1 MKEKINIE
9 KFEGK
14 KISILGCGKSG
25 VEAALA
31 LLKCG
36 ARVFVSDIA
45 EIKEEYKNI
54 LIENNIKFEE
64 KGHTEKI
71 LNSDL
76 IVVSPGVKPNIR
88 MLQKARE
95 NRIEILSELEVG
107 YQLTSGKYIAITGT
121 NGKSTVTE
129 LTFSLIKDF
138 DNQVYLAGNIGD
150 PLSMY
155 AFKHGTFVL
164 EVSSFQL
171 NMIKEFKPDMATI
184 LNIEQDHMD
193 WHADF
198 EDYVKSK
205 SRIFENQDEKDLLIL
220 NYDDPVVRPL
230 KNQASSKVMFV
241 SLGEKVSEGAYFEK
255 ESGWVI
261 LREQDRETY
270 LFHANDLKIKGL
282 HNVFNAAVSSLLA
295 LRHGIPIDVIREKL
309 KKFKGLPHRIEFV
322 LEKNGVKFY
331 DDSKGTNP
339 HAVEWALK
347 GFKEPV
353 ILIMGGED
361 KDLDFKPLINTVKS
375 HCKHIIAIGKA
386 KPKVVATF
394 SPFVPVSEAS
404 DMKEA
409 VEKSFKLAEP
419 GDIVLLSPGC
429 ASFDMFKNYK
439 ERGDVFQY
447 WVRKIA
453 EEN

>member
-1 MKEKINIE
+1 MKDKISIE
-9 KFEGK
+9 KFEGR

-25 VEAALA
+25 LEAALVLSRCNA
-31 LLKCG
+31 KI
-36 ARVFVSDIA
+36 FVSDIS
-45 EIKEEYKNI
+45 EIKEEYKSV
-54 LIENNIKFEE
+54 LIENHIEFEE
-64 KGHTEKI
+64 EGHTDKV

-76 IVVSPGVKPNIR
+76 IVVSPGVKPDIDI
-88 MLQKARE
+88 LQRARD
-95 NRIEILSELEVG
+95 RKIEVLSELEVG
-107 YQLTSGKYIAITGT
+107 YQLTAGKYIAITGT

-129 LTFSLIKDF
+129 LTYTLIKDF
-138 DNQVYLAGNIGD
+138 DKNSYIAGNIGD

-155 AFKHGTFVL
+155 AFKCGTFVL

-171 NMIKEFKPDMATI
+171 KMIREFKPDMAAI
-184 LNIEQDHMD
+184 LNIDQDHLD
-193 WHADF
+193 WHPSF
-198 EDYVKSK
+198 EDYVNSK
-205 SRIFENQDEKDLLIL
+205 ARIFENQDENDLLIL

-230 KNQASSKVMFV
+230 KNRAKSKVVFV
-241 SLGEKVSEGAYFEK
+241 SLEEKIEEGAYFDK
-255 ESGWVI
+255 NSGWVI
-261 LREQDRETY
+261 LTEQGEEKP
-270 LFHANDLKIKGL
+270 LFHVDDLKIRGI
-282 HNVFNAAVSSLLA
+282 HNVFNTAVSTVFA
-295 LRHGIPIDVIREKL
+295 YYYGVPIEMIREKL
-309 KKFKGLPHRIEFV
+309 REFKGLPHRIEFV
-322 LEKNGVKFY
+322 LEKNGIKFY

-339 HAVEWALK
+339 HAVEWALR

-386 KPKVVATF
+386 KPKVVSTF
-394 SPFVPVSEAS
+394 SSHLPVTEAS
-404 DMKEA
+404 DMKDA

-419 GDIVLLSPGC
+419 GDVVLLSPGC

-447 WVRKIA
+447 WVRKLA

>member
-1 MKEKINIE
+1 MKERISIE

-14 KISILGCGKSG
+14 RISIIGCGKSG
-25 VEAALA
+25 IEAALA
-31 LLKCG
+31 LLKCR
-36 ARVFVSDIA
+36 ARVFVSEIA

-54 LIENNIKFEE
+54 LIENNIEFEE
-64 KGHTEKI
+64 KGHTKKV

-76 IVVSPGVKPNIR
+76 IIVSPGVKPNIEI
-88 MLQKARE
+88 LQKARE
-95 NRIEILSELEVG
+95 QRIEILSELEVG
-107 YQLTSGKYIAITGT
+107 YQLTIGKYIAVTGT

-129 LTFSLIKDF
+129 LTFSLMKDF
-138 DNQVYLAGNIGD
+138 DNQVYIAGNIGD

-155 AFKHGTFVL
+155 AFNHGIFVL

-171 NMIKEFKPDMATI
+171 KMIKEFKPDMATI
-184 LNIEQDHMD
+184 LNIDQDHMD

-205 SRIFENQDEKDLLIL
+205 ARIFENQDEKDLLIL

-230 KNQASSKVMFV
+230 KNQARSRVIFV
-241 SLGEKVSEGAYFEK
+241 SLEEKVPEGAYFDK
-255 ESGWVI
+255 GSGWVI
-261 LREQDRETY
+261 LREQGKETY
-270 LFHANDLKIKGL
+270 LFHAEDLKIKGL
-282 HNVFNAAVSSLLA
+282 HNVFNATVSSLFA
-295 LRHGIPIDVIREKL
+295 LNFGIPVDVIRERL
-309 KKFKGLPHRIEFV
+309 KNFKGLPHRIEFV

-347 GFKEPV
+347 GFKEPI

-386 KPKVVATF
+386 KPKIVATF
-394 SPFVPVSEAS
+394 SPYVPVSEAR

-409 VEKSFKLAEP
+409 VERSYELAEP
-419 GDIVLLSPGC
+419 GDVVLLSPGC

-453 EEN
+453 KEN